1 MPDTHY
7 APGPERAPRWTMES
21 SRSAVSWGAVLA
33 GAVISAALTA
43 TLIIGGTGLGFLAV
57 SPWSNDGASGSAL
70 AIGTIVWLFVT
81 QLIAYG
87 IAGYV
92 TGRLRTNWTEVPN
105 DEVYFRDTAHGFL
118 VWALSA
124 VVGVFML
131 GSTAVSI
138 VSGTAQAGA
147 SLAGAGTG
155 AAAAMVT
162 QSGKDSIAD
171 SGLDYFADSLLRPG
185 DNATASGLRTGD
197 ERQEVARILARSFQ
211 DGELAAQDK
220 DYLLSLVAERTGM
233 TPEQT
238 RQRLDAV
245 QAQARET
252 AEKVEQQAREAA
264 DAARKAAAAFALWA
278 FASLLVGAFVASLA
292 ATVGGRARTRW

>member
-7 APGPERAPRWTMES
+7 APGSERAPRWTMES
-21 SRSAVSWGAVLA
+21 SRSAVSWGAVIA

-57 SPWSNDGASGSAL
+57 SPWSNDGASGTAL
-70 AIGTIVWLFVT
+70 AIGTIAWLFVT

-92 TGRLRTNWTEVPN
+92 TGRLRTNWTEVPS

-124 VVGVFML
+124 VVAVFML
-131 GSTAVSI
+131 GSTAASI

-147 SLAGAGTG
+147 SLAGAGAG
-155 AAAAMVT
+155 AAAAAVT
-162 QSGKDSIAD
+162 QAD
-171 SGLDYFADSLLRPG
+171 KHSAPGSGLDYFADSLLRPADG
-185 DNATASGLRTGD
+185 AAPLARTGD
-197 ERQEVARILARSFQ
+197 DRKEVARILARSFQ

-220 DYLLSLVAERTGM
+220 DYLLRLVAERTGM
-233 TPEQT
+233 TPQQAQ
-238 RQRLDAV
+238 QRLDAV

-252 AEKVEQQAREAA
+252 AEKIEQQAREAA

-292 ATVGGRARTRW
+292 ATIGGRARTRW

>member
-131 GSTAVSI
+131 IAMN
-138 VSGTAQAGA
+138 GA
-147 SLAGAGTG
+147 RRSL
-155 AAAAMVT
+155 
-162 QSGKDSIAD
+162 
-171 SGLDYFADSLLRPG
+171 P
-185 DNATASGLRTGD
+185 
-197 ERQEVARILARSFQ
+197 
-211 DGELAAQDK
+211 
-220 DYLLSLVAERTGM
+220 
-233 TPEQT
+233 
-238 RQRLDAV
+238 
-245 QAQARET
+245 RECRV
-252 AEKVEQQAREAA
+252 KYR
-264 DAARKAAAAFALWA
+264 
-278 FASLLVGAFVASLA
+278 
-292 ATVGGRARTRW
+292 